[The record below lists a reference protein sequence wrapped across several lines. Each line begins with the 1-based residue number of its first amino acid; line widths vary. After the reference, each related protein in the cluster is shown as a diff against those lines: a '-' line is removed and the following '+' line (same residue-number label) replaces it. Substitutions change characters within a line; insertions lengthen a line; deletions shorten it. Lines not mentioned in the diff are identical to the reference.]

1 MQILTDLAREG
12 WFADAFALQVWAQST
27 FHGIARRVAGESVAA
42 QPAQAC
48 LTMERNFFS
57 TFFLAVTRQAV
68 GPTRYMPLYAM
79 VNQAMRAWV
88 TACDNIL
95 DDEYKEIFPFTFAG
109 SGQRMRSV
117 LTLLIADRVVAEY
130 VLDAFDEAGLL
141 GRVGRVSLAALMS
154 SAIQESQEELRPV
167 PILPPERILGD
178 IHQRKTGDL
187 FLAPLAMPDALEP
200 LAGPTRQAAQAALCQ
215 FGLACQVLDDAKDM
229 PADLQAGRH
238 NLLVSLLAAAPGR
251 ANLGPEDLRAE
262 PSSEW
267 TAWDRFPETFEEAWH
282 LAAERFAD
290 SFDALAALGI
300 ALSPA
305 QRDGVVRLMA
315 RLLGI
320 PARAGAPAAP
330 GDFG

>member
-1 MQILTDLAREG
+1 MQVLADLARED
-12 WFADAFALQVWAQST
+12 WFADAFALQVWAQKT
-27 FHGIARRVAGESVAA
+27 FHELARRVAGDSLWSR
-42 QPAQAC
+42 PAPAC

-68 GPTRYMPLYAM
+68 DAGPYLPLYAM

-95 DDEYKEIFPFTFAG
+95 DDEYKEIFPFAFAG

-117 LTLLIADRVVAEY
+117 LTLLIADRVVNEY
-130 VLDAFDEAGLL
+130 VLEAFADGSLL
-141 GRVGRVSLAALMS
+141 NRVGRVSLAALMS

-167 PILPPERILGD
+167 AILPPDRILAD

-187 FLAPLAMPDALEP
+187 FLAPLALPEALQGAP
-200 LAGPTRQAAQAALCQ
+200 AATLQAARTALCQ

-238 NLLVSLLAAAPGR
+238 NLLVSLLTDAPGS
-251 ANLGPEDLRAE
+251 ACADAKDLRREAQAE
-262 PSSEW
+262 W
-267 TAWDRFPETFEEAWH
+267 NAWERFPEAFEEAWQ
-282 LAAERFAD
+282 LAQARFAL

-300 ALSPA
+300 ALTPG
-305 QRDGVVRLMA
+305 QREGVIRLMT
-315 RLLGI
+315 RLLGL
-320 PARAGAPAAP
+320 PARAGAAAP
-330 GDFG
+330 GALG